1 MLHAAAVVAIAVA
14 VAAVIAIMHKL
25 NSHANLKKL
34 ASGFYANSFA
44 MCVDFGG
51 EDYVLGAPSSLLWS
65 RWLYKAC

>member
-34 ASGFYANSFA
+34 ASAFYANSFA

-51 EDYVLGAPSSLLWS
+51 GGLRVRGTVQSALVALIV
-65 RWLYKAC
+65 